1 MPTSDSV
8 PKCSIESS
16 TDNISSEERPESLK
30 LNSAPFDCC
39 HLAPPT
45 SLLGR
50 TLSASA
56 IDYRGAWRSKKKTLL
71 DGAKNFHER
80 LIHSSAS
87 STSCVQQTLKRK
99 LSNSSVIAGSDLPEI
114 NIGGENAK
122 MFLPHHTILNQEG
135 FVTPFQPKKI
145 SRPSSPAAAIVATS
159 RLPMLTRGR
168 VASIRRESDCS
179 TENEAAHEKL
189 IKTSQQVS
197 LGFED
202 FCLDDKLFEERKRA
216 KSLTEPISV
225 FTNAFLPQSSSPSPT
240 RNVVDSL
247 QKQCYSPST
256 QQVVRANISYSPIP
270 SPTTPVSPYNRMR
283 SMSPIA
289 VRQVSKRRYTAS
301 SGNGFG
307 NQSSGSGLDSDG
319 ENSSFVPSNS
329 KRRCTAL
336 LRSAIS
342 SSSSPLVRESTS
354 NVNLLYYQ
362 QQQLERLSSNFDKDS
377 KPNSEVAV
385 SSSSASL
392 PPNLIV
398 KSSSIDSN
406 TTDVV
411 KSSPTT
417 ESTTSPSRLS
427 VDPQIAIDCFQSS
440 SVVSREDEDSSPI
453 AESVL
458 CSSFCS
464 GAGYDAN
471 SSTTFS
477 SRANTPHS
485 EMLENSGVEN
495 DASLSLLLPPQSS
508 CSSDCSSQHS
518 ISAVAIN
525 QKNLLP
531 TTSNLSSSN
540 EQIGSEK

>member
-1 MPTSDSV
+1 MMPTSDSV

-16 TDNISSEERPESLK
+16 SDNISPEERPESLK

-56 IDYRGAWRSKKKTLL
+56 IDYRGAWRSKNKTHL
-71 DGAKNFHER
+71 DGTKNFQER

-289 VRQVSKRRYTAS
+289 VRQVSKRRYTA
-301 SGNGFG
+301 
-307 NQSSGSGLDSDG
+307 
-319 ENSSFVPSNS
+319 SFVPSNS